1 MTPKDLILKVVS
13 WRAVSV
19 VSMLLTMWILT
30 GDIQQ
35 STGLTVIVQIVQMM
49 VHGVFETIWEKTV
62 ASKGRSD
69 EDR

>member
-1 MTPKDLILKVVS
+1 MTPKALILKVVS
-13 WRAVSV
+13 WRVISI
-19 VSMLLTMWILT
+19 VSMLITMWILT

-49 VHGVFETIWEKTV
+49 VHAVFETLWEKRV
-62 ASKGRSD
+62 ASKEQTD